1 MCKYENLRWIEK
13 KKERE
18 REVKL
23 SQLEKILKVLY

>member
-13 KKERE
+13 MKE

-23 SQLEKILKVLY
+23 SKLEKILKF